1 MVCGKGRSTICKI
14 PSLLKGVLILSLQK
28 HIIFLLVI
36 WPHSSCRQWRTQA
49 ICPRGVFLFHS
60 KGGGQHLLGPENPL
74 EPRILLIRGAPSL
87 HNPTFERHCLQQ
99 IFSNKRIISSVH
111 DQNKTNV
118 IIYLRTGLLY
128 LHCSYDESSMND
140 KLRKTSRT
148 FVAISTMY
156 KK

>member
-1 MVCGKGRSTICKI
+1 MALPGSISTL
-14 PSLLKGVLILSLQK
+14 PDTDPDLD
-28 HIIFLLVI
+28 
-36 WPHSSCRQWRTQA
+36 
-49 ICPRGVFLFHS
+49 
-60 KGGGQHLLGPENPL
+60 
-74 EPRILLIRGAPSL
+74 
-87 HNPTFERHCLQQ
+87 PTGSGTL
-99 IFSNKRIISSVH
+99 NKRIISSVH

>member
-14 PSLLKGVLILSLQK
+14 PSLLKGVLILSLQN
-28 HIIFLLVI
+28 HIIFLSVI
-36 WPHSSCRQWRTQA
+36 WSHSSCRQWRTQEFA
-49 ICPRGVFLFHS
+49 RGEFFFFIPRGR
-60 KGGGQHLLGPENPL
+60 GQHLLGPENPL